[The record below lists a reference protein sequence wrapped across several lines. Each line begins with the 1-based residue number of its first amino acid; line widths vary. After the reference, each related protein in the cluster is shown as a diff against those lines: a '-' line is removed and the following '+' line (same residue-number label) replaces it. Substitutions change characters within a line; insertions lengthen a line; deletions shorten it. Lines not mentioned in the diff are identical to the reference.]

1 MTLIVKIPDTK
12 EEILGL
18 RELRALVFVYEQG
31 VPKDL
36 EIDEFDGNAIHI
48 IGCSETQVVG
58 TGRLVLATTVT
69 GRIGRM
75 AVLSAYRRSGIG
87 TLILRA
93 LEEQAVSRGL
103 QTIMLNA
110 QFQVVGFYVSNGYV
124 KSGSPFMEAGIKHIQ
139 MAKQLFGFA
148 GTGSE

>member
-18 RELRALVFVYEQG
+18 RELRALVFVCEQG

-36 EIDEFDGNAIHI
+36 EIDEFDRDAIHI
-48 IGCSETQVVG
+48 VGCSETQVVG
-58 TGRLVLATTVT
+58 TGRLVLDTAVT

-75 AVLSAYRRSGIG
+75 AVLPAYRRTGIG
-87 TLILRA
+87 TMILRA
-93 LEEQAVSRGL
+93 LEEQAVLRGL
-103 QTIMLNA
+103 QTIILNA

-124 KSGSPFMEAGIKHIQ
+124 ESGSPFMEAGIKHIQ
-139 MAKQLFGFA
+139 MAKQMFLMD
-148 GTGSE
+148 